1 MINQILSCY
10 IGIGVIYMA
19 WCFLRKRDEKFM
31 DEARSQWRD
40 IKIMLVD
47 IPDNIKPLV
56 GIILAIT
63 TTAYLA
69 WCVLTWPLSV
79 ARKGIKKWHP

>member
-1 MINQILSCY
+1 MINQIASCY

-31 DEARSQWRD
+31 AEVRSQWRD
-40 IKIMLVD
+40 IKIMLED

-56 GIILAIT
+56 GIILAIA

-69 WCVLTWPLSV
+69 WRALTWPLLV

>member
-1 MINQILSCY
+1 
-10 IGIGVIYMA
+10 
-19 WCFLRKRDEKFM
+19 
-31 DEARSQWRD
+31 
-40 IKIMLVD
+40 MLVG

-63 TTAYLA
+63 KTVYLA

-79 ARKGIKKWHP
+79 ARKGIKKWHQ

>member
-1 MINQILSCY
+1 MINQIASCY

-31 DEARSQWRD
+31 AEVRSQWRD
-40 IKIMLVD
+40 IKIMFED

-56 GIILAIT
+56 GIILAIA

-69 WCVLTWPLSV
+69 WYVLTWPLLV
-79 ARKGIKKWHP
+79 VRKGIKKCQL

>member
-1 MINQILSCY
+1 MITQITSCY

-31 DEARSQWRD
+31 ADVGGKWSD
-40 IKIMLVD
+40 IKLMLVS
-47 IPDNIKPLV
+47 IPENQKAIV
-56 GIILAIT
+56 GIILSVT

-79 ARKGIKKWHP
+79 ARKVAKKWHP